1 MEAFLQTLQKS
12 RKPGYRRTPMSLD
25 HECILLTG
33 ATGFIGH
40 HLVAELLRRG
50 RDGERIAVA
59 LRPPI
64 VESLQR
70 LRQLTRELGIDLS
83 AHIDHG
89 RIIPVRFDLTSEEP
103 LTPIGGIRVTSI
115 IHAAAVTRFVTDA
128 AGEPQRTNVAGT
140 QRLLDWARR
149 NGVRDFHLVSS
160 AYACGRAAEL
170 VPETAYPA
178 RPEFHNDY
186 EQSKWDAEHHCR
198 RAAGQRN
205 GPTLTVHRPSIVV
218 GDFAS
223 GRASKLDGFYVTVRA
238 TELLARSYEGA
249 TRTQRHAIP
258 LRISGRPDDRQDIV
272 PVDYVAAMIAAIQ
285 ADPRRH
291 GRTYHLTHPH
301 PPTNAAIKAALETHY
316 DIAGG
321 RFVDPASFDSLK
333 LNDAERLFRE
343 VSQPVAHYFTDT
355 PQFARENAE
364 QIERETGICCPRYDE
379 PALRCLF
386 RGATEAASRA
396 RRGRRRSG
404 NTLAADPQCAIYF
417 ERFLPARIASSRV
430 ARTTAMDVT
439 IRFII
444 EPNGGDWVC
453 RFDRGQLTRVVAG
466 HHHTGAIDF
475 GYRADVP
482 TFYKAISGRA
492 HPQEFFFGSGAEVF
506 GDIERALK
514 MAMIL
519 NAFSREHPCD
529 RRMLIDEGRLAC

>member
-1 MEAFLQTLQKS
+1 MTLNQTCL
-12 RKPGYRRTPMSLD
+12 
-25 HECILLTG
+25 LLTG

-40 HLVAELLRRG
+40 HLLAELLRRG

-59 LRPPI
+59 LRPP
-64 VESLQR
+64 VPESIQR
-70 LRQLTRELGIDLS
+70 LTQLLRELGMELA
-83 AHIDHG
+83 AHISDE
-89 RIIPVRFDLTSEEP
+89 RVIPMRFDLTSGEP
-103 LTPIGGIRVTSI
+103 AAIPGVHVTSI
-115 IHAAAVTRFVTDA
+115 IHAGAVTRFNADA
-128 AGEPQRTNVAGT
+128 IGEPQRTNVAGT

-149 NGVRDFHLVSS
+149 NDVRDFHLVSS
-160 AYACGRAAEL
+160 AYACGRTAGP
-170 VPETAYPA
+170 VSETEYPA
-178 RPEFHNDY
+178 RPDFHNDY
-186 EQSKWDAEHHCR
+186 EQSKWEAEQLCR
-198 RAAGQRN
+198 RAAAQRN
-205 GPTLTVHRPSIVV
+205 DLTLTVHRPSIVV
-218 GDFAS
+218 GDYAN

-249 TRTQRHAIP
+249 TRPQRHAIP
-258 LRISGRPDDRQDIV
+258 LRISGRPDDRQNIV

-285 ADPRRH
+285 ADTGWH
-291 GRTYHLTHPH
+291 GRTYHLTHPD
-301 PPTNAAIKAALETHY
+301 PPTNAAIKAAMEAHF

-321 RFVDPASFDSLK
+321 RFIDPDLFDGLG
-333 LNDAERLFRE
+333 LNDAERLFQE
-343 VSQPVAHYFTDT
+343 VSRPVAHYFTDT
-355 PQFARENAE
+355 PQFARANAE
-364 QIERETGICCPRYDE
+364 QVERETGIGCPRYNE
-379 PALRCLF
+379 PDLRRLF

-396 RRGRRRSG
+396 RRARRRSVYA
-404 NTLAADPQCAIYF
+404 NTRAADPQCAIYF

-430 ARTTAMDVT
+430 ARATAMDVT

-444 EPNGGDWVC
+444 EPHGGDWVC

-492 HPQEFFFGSGAEVF
+492 HPQEFFFGGGAAEVF